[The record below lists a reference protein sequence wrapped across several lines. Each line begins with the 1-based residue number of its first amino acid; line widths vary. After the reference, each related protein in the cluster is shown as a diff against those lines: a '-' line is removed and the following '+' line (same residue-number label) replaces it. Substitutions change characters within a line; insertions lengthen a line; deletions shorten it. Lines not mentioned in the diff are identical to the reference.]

1 MRNLNVCRPIRRR
14 NVDADRLRQLGD
26 LDPLLGRLFAAR
38 GVTDPDDLRLDLKRL
53 LPVGTLEGVAPAADL
68 IARHLRAGRR
78 ILVVG
83 DFDADGATSTA
94 LMVRVLRGC
103 AADVTYLLPNRFVH
117 GYGLTPGLVEE
128 ARALEPALIVTVDS
142 GIACNPGVAAA
153 RAAGIDVLVTDH
165 HLPPTELP
173 AANVIVNPNLHGSR
187 FGSRTLAGVGVAF
200 YVMAALVRQLGQEGW
215 YAKNGLSPPVPARWL
230 DLVALGTV
238 ADMVPLDG
246 NNRILVNEGLR
257 RLRAGRST
265 PGISA
270 LLQAAGRNQ
279 RDTVASDLGFA
290 AGPRLNAAGRLDDM
304 SVGVECLLAD
314 DAANAARLAADLSDL
329 NTERKDIEKR
339 MQEEALDAVD
349 RLAARMGDA
358 DLPMV
363 LCLHE
368 KNWHAGVVGLV
379 ASRVKDR
386 FHRPVLAFAAD
397 GEGGLKGSARS
408 VRGLHIRDV
417 LADVDARHPG
427 LIERFGGHAMAAG
440 LTLDTSALPKFQRA
454 VETAVASRAEDADL
468 SGELVTDG
476 ELPSDRL
483 DLRTAELLRAAGPW
497 GQGFPEPLFDGVFH
511 VREARI
517 VGERHLR
524 CLLQAEGGQAV
535 VQAIGFGLGGP
546 GHPLPGAKVRAV
558 YRLDVN
564 EYRGIRAAQLV
575 VEYLEAG

>member
-1 MRNLNVCRPIRRR
+1 MKKLNVGRPIRRR
-14 NVDADRLRQLGD
+14 DAEPDHLSRLGH
-26 LDPLLGRLFAAR
+26 LDPLLARLFAAR
-38 GVTDPDDLRLDLKRL
+38 GVTDPEELRLELRRL
-53 LPVGTLEGVAPAADL
+53 VPVGTLEGVAAAAEL
-68 IARHLRAGRR
+68 IAEHLRAGRR
-78 ILVVG
+78 VLVVG

-103 AADVTYLLPNRFVH
+103 GADVQYLLPNRFVH
-117 GYGLTPGLVEE
+117 GYGLSPGLVEE
-128 ARALEPALIVTVDS
+128 ARALDPALIITVDS
-142 GIACNPGVAAA
+142 GIACNPGVTAA
-153 RAAGIDVLVTDH
+153 RSAGIDVLVTDH
-165 HLPPTELP
+165 HLPPSELP
-173 AANVIVNPNLHGSR
+173 PANVIVNPNLEGSN
-187 FGSRTLAGVGVAF
+187 FASRTLAGVGVAF
-200 YVMAALVRQLGQEGW
+200 YVMAALVRRLDEEGW
-215 YAKNGLSPPVPARWL
+215 FSARNESPPKPGRWL

-246 NNRILVNEGLR
+246 NNRILVDEGLK
-257 RLRAGRST
+257 RLRAGRGT

-279 RDTVASDLGFA
+279 KQTVASDLGFA

-314 DAANAARLAADLSDL
+314 DVAAAARLAAELSDL
-329 NTERKDIEKR
+329 NAERKDIEKR

-349 RLAARMGDA
+349 QLVSRIGGA
-358 DLPMV
+358 DLPVV

-386 FHRPVLAFAAD
+386 THRPVVAFAAD
-397 GEGGLKGSARS
+397 GEGLLKGSARS

-417 LADVDARHPG
+417 LADVDAGHPG
-427 LIERFGGHAMAAG
+427 LVERFGGHAMAAG
-440 LTLDTSALPKFQRA
+440 LTLNAAALPDFRRA
-454 VETAVASRAEDADL
+454 LDAAVTSRVAGADL
-468 SGELVTDG
+468 SGEIVTDG
-476 ELPSDRL
+476 ELPADRM

-497 GQGFPEPLFDGVFH
+497 GQGFPEPLFDGLFK
-511 VREARI
+511 VREARV

-524 CLLQAEGGQAV
+524 CLLQPEGGRAV
-535 VQAIGFGLGGP
+535 VQGIGFGLGGP
-546 GHPLPGAKVRAV
+546 GHPLPGALVRAV

-575 VEYLEAG
+575 VEHLEAV